1 MPLMIVITA
10 VITVL
15 HSTEVVHRVVI
26 ILASRITVVQTS
38 TLTHFRG
45 VRYDIT
51 IRLFNGFP

>member
-26 ILASRITVVQTS
+26 ILASRITVVQMS